1 MPMNETHSDTVTICE
16 MNSEK
21 LVMVASSKLDYLPKG
36 WFETAVNMDENK
48 NFILADEPDEARF
61 WIIHATPLPKD
72 TAELFKYENRYLLNE
87 VDPEEFLNLSPPG
100 ESLTYDDMA
109 AYGYTWD
116 GMFPVT
122 YDEAKPYMKEI
133 EVFFLF
139 SDNTEGALSG
149 YPNAMTEQLV
159 KNHMLGIQK
168 PDWYYYCQRKKDEE
182 ANGVNNM

>member
-1 MPMNETHSDTVTICE
+1 MLMNETYSDMASLWE
-16 MNSEK
+16 LNAEK
-21 LVMVASSKLDYLPKG
+21 LAVITLYKLDNLPYG
-36 WFETAVNMDENK
+36 WFETAVSVDEDK
-48 NFILADEPDEARF
+48 NFILADNTKEALF
-61 WIIHATPLPKD
+61 WVMTATPMPKD
-72 TAELFKYENRYLLNE
+72 TTELFKHENRYLLNE